1 MKRYIAILL
10 CMAVAFGAAACQKTP
25 ESPIVVGN
33 NTEKMIE
40 QAQKE
45 NSDTVTESC
54 EPINLY
60 VHLNAPKTYSQE
72 LVSKEGKL
80 RVFADAQVLLP
91 SCELPIVRVRPTE
104 FTLEQVQCFA
114 EVLIGDDAAYVRY
127 DYDNQTRGACEQ
139 KQLYQNLSQK
149 LLLRL
154 RHTLFI
160 HRILNG
166 NIERVGL
173 MVKRWKTTT
182 PI

>member
-1 MKRYIAILL
+1 MKKVIAILL
-10 CMAVAFGAAACQKTP
+10 ITVMAFGAAACQKTP

-91 SCELPIVRVRPTE
+91 SCELPIVRVRPT
-104 FTLEQVQCFA
+104 
-114 EVLIGDDAAYVRY
+114 
-127 DYDNQTRGACEQ
+127 
-139 KQLYQNLSQK
+139 
-149 LLLRL
+149 
-154 RHTLFI
+154 
-160 HRILNG
+160 
-166 NIERVGL
+166 
-173 MVKRWKTTT
+173 
-182 PI
+182 